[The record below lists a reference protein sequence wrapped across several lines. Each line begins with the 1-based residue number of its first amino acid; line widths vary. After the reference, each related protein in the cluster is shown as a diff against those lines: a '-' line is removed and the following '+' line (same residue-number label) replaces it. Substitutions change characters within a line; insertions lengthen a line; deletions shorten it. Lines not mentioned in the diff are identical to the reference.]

1 MGKDWMRLVNPPSSS
16 NAVEGN
22 AIVVPWW
29 GEVLR
34 IRLKNMRIS
43 IQLVV
48 VNMGMEMAMLTSWNC
63 EFAMFFCSNN
73 FLPETEESGTVP
85 RLAGELH
92 LKI

>member
-22 AIVVPWW
+22 AIVCSWW

-48 VNMGMEMAMLTSWNC
+48 VNMGMEMAMLS
-63 EFAMFFCSNN
+63 AD
-73 FLPETEESGTVP
+73 
-85 RLAGELH
+85 ELE
-92 LKI
+92 L